1 MINNQELTPFN
12 TIVKCADCGYENYEI
27 NFECKIRVNQ
37 ANKQTEKDWICPKC
51 KSYDLIYPKIK

>member
-1 MINNQELTPFN
+1 MSQYEATPFN
-12 TIVKCADCGYENYEI
+12 TWVKCSKCGYENLEI

-51 KSYDLIYPKIK
+51 KSYDLIYPKKK